1 VLSVRGVL
9 SGINNTGAQM
19 NLPLAIE
26 RRASSVGD
34 LQTTFALIDAKRM
47 EYLAGVLAEAG
58 RPVAA
63 EMALGFAAE
72 YRGLADRLSGAV
84 EIGAAE

>member
-1 VLSVRGVL
+1 M
-9 SGINNTGAQM
+9 NT
-19 NLPLAIE
+19 PLAIE

-47 EYLAGVLAEAG
+47 EYLAAILLDAG

-63 EMALGFAAE
+63 ELAASWAVE
-72 YRGLADRLSGAV
+72 QRMLADRLSGTVA
-84 EIGAAE
+84 IGAAE